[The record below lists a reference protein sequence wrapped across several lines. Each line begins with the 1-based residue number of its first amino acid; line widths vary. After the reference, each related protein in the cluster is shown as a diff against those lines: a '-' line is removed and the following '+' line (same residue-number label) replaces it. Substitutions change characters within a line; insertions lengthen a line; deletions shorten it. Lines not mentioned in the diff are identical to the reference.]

1 IRGEKGNAVY
11 DTSSMDFVTGPAPD
25 TVNPSLWRH
34 AELMAET
41 GLYEVAEGIYQVR
54 NFDVTTMSVIRGD
67 KGWIAVDPVISTE
80 PAAAALKLLQDK
92 VADLPVT
99 AVIFTHSHIDHFGGV
114 KGWITEEQVRS
125 GEVQVIAPE
134 GFFDH
139 AVSEM
144 LLAGNAMS
152 RRAHYMH
159 NAFIDRS
166 PTGTMGSGLGS
177 GISNGTIT
185 IIEPNVTIAA
195 NTMHDG
201 GEAQKMTVD
210 GVEIWFH
217 ATPGAEAPAELMAWF
232 PKQKALLHSEIMNH
246 TMHNLYTPRGTQAR
260 NGLLWSKYIQDV
272 IVRYGDQA
280 EISFGSHFW
289 PVWGNAE
296 INAFWKGQRDIY
308 RYIHDETLRLA
319 NHGLSMNE
327 IAEEVHL
334 PESLSHSF
342 SNRGYYGSLN
352 TNVKGQYQFYY
363 GWFSGNP
370 SELNELPPEAEAAK
384 FVEYAG
390 GADAILEKAR
400 ADYAAGEYRWV
411 ATALNKVVFADPENQ
426 PARDLLADTL
436 SQMAWQSENGVWRN
450 FFLSG
455 AQELRVGTAGSKGPQ
470 SGSADIVRALDLE
483 SYLDYLGVRMNG
495 PKAAEAGTLRLN
507 LVLPDRGESAAIT
520 VENGALSYVL
530 GTTDEAAQATL
541 TIDRTVLDQVNLQ
554 QTTFADALAQGK
566 ASIEGDP
573 QAFQQFLGLMDSFD
587 LYFNI
592 VTP

>member
-1 IRGEKGNAVY
+1 MIRPLLMLSVAAISLAPAIGSAQPTPTPPAPQTLKANAAMAAALPLADQQDFERARRGFIATLDDPVIRGEKGNAVY

-54 NFDVTTMSVIRGD
+54 NFDVTTMSFIRGET
-67 KGWIAVDPVISTE
+67 GWIAVDPVISTE
-80 PAAAALKLLQDK
+80 PAAAALKLLREK

-114 KGWITEEQVRS
+114 KGWITEEQARS

-185 IIEPNVTIAA
+185 IIEPNVTIAS

-217 ATPGAEAPAELMAWF
+217 STPGAEAPAELMAWF

-246 TMHNLYTPRGTQAR
+246 SMHNLYTPRGTQAR

-280 EISFGSHFW
+280 ELSVGSHFW
-289 PVWGNAE
+289 PVGGNDE
-296 INAFWKGQRDIY
+296 INEFWKGQRDTY

-319 NHGLSMNE
+319 N
-327 IAEEVHL
+327 
-334 PESLSHSF
+334 
-342 SNRGYYGSLN
+342 
-352 TNVKGQYQFYY
+352 
-363 GWFSGNP
+363 
-370 SELNELPPEAEAAK
+370 
-384 FVEYAG
+384 
-390 GADAILEKAR
+390 
-400 ADYAAGEYRWV
+400 
-411 ATALNKVVFADPENQ
+411 
-426 PARDLLADTL
+426 
-436 SQMAWQSENGVWRN
+436 
-450 FFLSG
+450 
-455 AQELRVGTAGSKGPQ
+455 
-470 SGSADIVRALDLE
+470 
-483 SYLDYLGVRMNG
+483 
-495 PKAAEAGTLRLN
+495 
-507 LVLPDRGESAAIT
+507 
-520 VENGALSYVL
+520 
-530 GTTDEAAQATL
+530 
-541 TIDRTVLDQVNLQ
+541 
-554 QTTFADALAQGK
+554 
-566 ASIEGDP
+566 
-573 QAFQQFLGLMDSFD
+573 
-587 LYFNI
+587 
-592 VTP
+592 